1 MYVTEDS
8 DENLFQKQST
18 FTLPRNRNR
27 DLDYQTGVLNNINL
41 EKVETKSK
49 SNLSSM
55 EKIELS
61 KLRNDKTMVIEYVN
75 KGVGVV
81 TLSTC
86 HYQMVVM
93 QNLLH
98 QNT

>member
-1 MYVTEDS
+1 
-8 DENLFQKQST
+8 
-18 FTLPRNRNR
+18 
-27 DLDYQTGVLNNINL
+27 
-41 EKVETKSK
+41 
-49 SNLSSM
+49 M

-61 KLRNDKTMVIEYVN
+61 KSRNDKTMVIKYVN

-81 TLSTC
+81 ILSTG
-86 HYQMVVM
+86 HYQMVEM

>member
-1 MYVTEDS
+1 M
-8 DENLFQKQST
+8 
-18 FTLPRNRNR
+18 
-27 DLDYQTGVLNNINL
+27 
-41 EKVETKSK
+41 ETKSE